1 MPMISAVSW
10 SAGPTSAPVI
20 PKTYHNPGT
29 APNEGSSYFDGT
41 NDYLEVADNT
51 SLALGTGDF
60 TIECWVYFSFTS
72 LSGGSN
78 RRIFRL
84 HNAGNA
90 VDNLQIL
97 VDNGSLWNNK
107 AGDLNLYSNT
117 FLGTLNTDIR
127 FGWHHIAVVRNSGT
141 LDFYLDGVSKSSESN
156 TQDYSP
162 GGASGPAPMIGATG
176 SHLGDYQGNISNLR
190 MVKGTAVYTNNFTVP
205 TAPLTDITNTQL
217 LTCQNNTGAIT
228 DASSNSDV
236 INAFGNV
243 QASNSN
249 PF

>member
-10 SAGPTSAPVI
+10 SAGPTSVPVI

-41 NDYLEVADNT
+41 DDYLKVASNA

-60 TIECWVYFSFTS
+60 TIECWVYFVFTS
-72 LSGGSN
+72 LQGGSN
-78 RRIFRL
+78 RRIFCL
-84 HNAGNA
+84 DDGGNFA
-90 VDNLQIL
+90 DNLQIL
-97 VDNGSLWNNK
+97 VNTGGGV
-107 AGDLNLYSNT
+107 AGDLFLYSNT
-117 FLGTLNTDIR
+117 ILGNLNTDIR

-141 LDFYLDGVSKSSESN
+141 LDFYLDGVSKSSVSN

-162 GGASGPAPMIGATG
+162 GIGSPAPMIGATG
-176 SHLGDYQGNISNLR
+176 AGTGDYNGNISNLR
-190 MVKGTAVYTNNFTVP
+190 IVKGTAVYTNNFTVP
-205 TAPLTDITNTQL
+205 TAPLTAITNTQL

-228 DASSNSDV
+228 DASSNSHV
-236 INAFGNV
+236 ITAFGNAR
-243 QASNSN
+243 ASSYH

>member
-41 NDYLEVADNT
+41 DDYLKVANNT
-51 SLALGTGDF
+51 SFALGTGDF
-60 TIECWVYFSFTS
+60 TIECWVYFSFSS
-72 LSGGSN
+72 LQSSSN
-78 RRIFRL
+78 RRIFCL
-84 HNAGNA
+84 DDGGSNP
-90 VDNLQIL
+90 DNLQIL
-97 VDNGSLWNNK
+97 VDNGGVNSAGSLF
-107 AGDLNLYSNT
+107 LFSNT
-117 FLGTLNTDIR
+117 ILGSLDTDIR

-141 LDFYLDGVSKSSESN
+141 LKFYLDGVEKDSNSN

-162 GGASGPAPMIGATG
+162 GGVGGPAPMIGATG
-176 SHLGDYQGNISNLR
+176 TAKGDYNGNISNLR

-205 TAPLTDITNTQL
+205 TNPLTDITNTQL

-228 DASSNSDV
+228 DASSNSHG
-236 INAFGNV
+236 ITAFGNV
-243 QASNSN
+243 QASSSN